1 MIVNNQKQLSEVIV
15 LTNRFDTLMMMI
27 MMIMMAGY
35 KIAFGRGERD
45 MKVFSL
51 VDNQMLLDSMTFKHA
66 FC

>member
-1 MIVNNQKQLSEVIV
+1 
-15 LTNRFDTLMMMI
+15 MMMI